1 MTKQVISF
9 QQFADDLRACVISA
23 LNQFVEE
30 RTGQPMENGWCVLE
44 MQALLTE
51 LEQPAQKLAHR
62 INAQRFDTLEIL
74 VPDAAGMPV
83 KLASHPAWF
92 WKFRNDAGARHAG
105 FMIGRDLRDA
115 VSRVLTAQLP
125 DGQLFGD
132 AYRVPIDVLDEAPS
146 NRQST
151 LVIERPGLRLEFHS
165 L

>member
-1 MTKQVISF
+1 
-9 QQFADDLRACVISA
+9 
-23 LNQFVEE
+23 
-30 RTGQPMENGWCVLE
+30 
-44 MQALLTE
+44 MQSLLTE
-51 LEQPAQKLAHR
+51 LEQPAKKLAQR

-74 VPDAAGMPV
+74 VPDAAGTPV

-92 WKFRNDAGARHAG
+92 WKFRSDAGARHAG

-151 LVIERPGLRLEFHS
+151 LVIERPGLRLEFHA